1 VLGVSEKP
9 KKLPQFRKEIL
20 AALKGLVS
28 KGFMLPLY
36 SQPDFMAF
44 LTEGAAGDY
53 FVNLYVREEYSDA
66 WHWVPVPI
74 GILRSIL
81 RSADMIIKAGDK
93 SKERKEDGE
102 HE

>member
-1 VLGVSEKP
+1 MSEKP
-9 KKLPQFRKEIL
+9 KKLPWFKKEVL
-20 AALKGLVS
+20 VALKGLVN

-74 GILRSIL
+74 GIFRSIL
-81 RSADMIIKAGDK
+81 RSADMIIKAGG
-93 SKERKEDGE
+93 SQEQKEEKTCC
-102 HE
+102 